1 MDALVSLRSAVRAE
15 LEKFSAGDL
24 ILLGV
29 SGGAD
34 SLALAFTTQIEAK
47 KLAIRTIAIVV
58 DHQIQT
64 GSADIAKKVC
74 EILNSG
80 KIESQIVKVKVEV
93 TDGVEASA
101 RRARY
106 EAFEKIAKDMNA
118 SALFLGHT
126 KDDQAETVLLGL
138 ARGSGA
144 RSLSGMATR
153 NGIYVRPFLRNSR
166 AETLKACQ
174 ELGLEP
180 WNDPHNEDLSF
191 LRVRARKKV
200 LPIMESELGPGIADA
215 LVRSAQLLRDDA
227 DTLDYLANQFWSEDK
242 SLEIAALEKLP
253 KAIRSRVLR
262 LALAEKGA
270 LQLSAEQ
277 IGQVE
282 ALISNWK
289 GQGEV
294 SLPAGVKVSRISGR
308 LTLSK

>member
-1 MDALVSLRSAVRAE
+1 MDALVALRSAVRAE

-24 ILLGV
+24 VLIGV

-34 SLALAFTTQIEAK
+34 SLALAYATELEAK
-47 KLAIRTIAIVV
+47 KLAIRVAAIVI
-58 DHQIQT
+58 DHQLQS
-64 GSADIAKKVC
+64 GSDEVAKKVC
-74 EILNSG
+74 KQLEIAN
-80 KIESQIVKVKVEV
+80 IECQVVKVNVEV
-93 TDGVEASA
+93 TDGIEASA

-106 EAFEKIAKDMNA
+106 EAFENIAKEMNA
-118 SALFLGHT
+118 VAIFLGHT

-144 RSLSGMATR
+144 RSLSGMAAR
-153 NGIYVRPFLRNSR
+153 NGIYVRPFLAISR
-166 AETLKACQ
+166 TQTVTACK

-180 WNDPHNEDLSF
+180 WNDPHNDDLSF
-191 LRVRARKKV
+191 LRVRARKSV
-200 LPIMESELGPGIADA
+200 LPIMENELGPGIADA

-227 DTLDYLANQFWSEDK
+227 DALDNLANQFWAKDK
-242 SLEIAALEKLP
+242 SLAVEALEKLP

-262 LALAEKGA
+262 LALIEKGA
-270 LQLSAEQ
+270 LQVSAEQ

-308 LTLSK
+308 LTLSN